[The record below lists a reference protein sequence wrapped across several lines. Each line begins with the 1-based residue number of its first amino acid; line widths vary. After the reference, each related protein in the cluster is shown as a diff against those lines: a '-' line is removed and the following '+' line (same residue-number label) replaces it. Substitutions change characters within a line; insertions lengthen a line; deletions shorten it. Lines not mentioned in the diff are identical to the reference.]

1 MTEHTT
7 RIDQLPDNVSMQI
20 DGGQQMDRGQHLGG
34 ETNYA
39 PMNIHPNPY
48 GNALQPHNSPMP
60 EVTSVKNEPRQQEG
74 ILRLNESDKEMLY
87 NTPRVRLPS
96 RDLPID
102 TDDYLHDEEIT
113 ANYIPKVRFKDDYVK
128 DYEEITTEKIL
139 QRENKKKKN
148 SWVDAMLNDLQVP
161 LLITMLFFLFQ
172 MPAVNTLF
180 FKRFAFLSIY
190 NSDGNINFFG
200 IALKSIIF
208 GSIFY
213 CLQKMVN
220 VLVDI

>member
-1 MTEHTT
+1 MAEHTT
-7 RIDQLPDNVSMQI
+7 RIDQLPDNITMQI
-20 DGGQQMDRGQHLGG
+20 NGGQNIGG
-34 ETNYA
+34 DTNYA
-39 PMNIHPNPY
+39 PMNVHPNPY

-60 EVTSVKNEPRQQEG
+60 EMTSVKNDPPNQPQQG
-74 ILRLNESDKEMLY
+74 ILKLNDSDKEMLQ

-102 TDDYLHDEEIT
+102 EDEYLHDEEIT

-128 DYEEITTEKIL
+128 DYEEVTTEKIL
-139 QRENKKKKN
+139 QRERKKKN
-148 SWVDAMLNDLQVP
+148 DSWVDALLNDLQVP

-172 MPAVNTLF
+172 MPAVNTIF

-208 GSIFY
+208 GGIFY
-213 CLQKMVN
+213 CLQKTVN
-220 VLVDI
+220 VLVDM

>member
-1 MTEHTT
+1 MAEHTT
-7 RIDQLPDNVSMQI
+7 RIDQLPDNVTMHI
-20 DGGQQMDRGQHLGG
+20 NGGQSVGG
-34 ETNYA
+34 DTNYA

-60 EVTSVKNEPRQQEG
+60 EMTSVKNDPPTQSHQG
-74 ILRLNESDKEMLY
+74 ILKLNDSDKEMLQ
-87 NTPRVRLPS
+87 NTPRIRLPS

-102 TDDYLHDEEIT
+102 EDEYLHDEEIT

-128 DYEEITTEKIL
+128 DYEEVTTEKIL
-139 QRENKKKKN
+139 QRERKKKN
-148 SWVDAMLNDLQVP
+148 DSWVDAILNDLQVP

-172 MPAVNTLF
+172 MPAVNTIF

-200 IALKSIIF
+200 IGLKSIIF
-208 GSIFY
+208 GGIFY
-213 CLQKMVN
+213 CLQKTVN

>member
-1 MTEHTT
+1 MAEHTT
-7 RIDQLPDNVSMQI
+7 RIDQLPMDNISMRVNEGQYV
-20 DGGQQMDRGQHLGG
+20 GGD
-34 ETNYA
+34 TNYA
-39 PMNIHPNPY
+39 PMNVHPNPY

-60 EVTSVKNEPRQQEG
+60 EMTSIKNESKQLEG
-74 ILRLNESDKEMLY
+74 ILKLNDSDKEMLQ
-87 NTPRVRLPS
+87 NTPRTRLPS

-102 TDDYLHDEEIT
+102 EDEYLHDEEIT

-139 QRENKKKKN
+139 QRENKKKN
-148 SWVDAMLNDLQVP
+148 DSRVDALLNELQIP

-172 MPAVNTLF
+172 MPAINTLF

-208 GSIFY
+208 GSLFY
-213 CLQKMVN
+213 CLQKTVN